1 MWDIVKPSRR
11 HPWDRGDDRNGA
23 FWELLDGVAHA

>member
-1 MWDIVKPSRR
+1 MWDIVKLSRR
-11 HPWDRGDDRNGA
+11 HPRVRGDDPQGA